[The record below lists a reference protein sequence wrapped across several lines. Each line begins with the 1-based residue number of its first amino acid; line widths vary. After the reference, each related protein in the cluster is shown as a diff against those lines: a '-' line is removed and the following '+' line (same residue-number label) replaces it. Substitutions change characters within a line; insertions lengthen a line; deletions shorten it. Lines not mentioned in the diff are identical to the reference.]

1 MNWLQPVLFRSQTN
15 NAASPS
21 QRFQPPSSI
30 IVLRSPALPPPP
42 PRPDPGVLQ
51 QPGAAPPLP
60 DGCRRPGGGEGLF
73 QDSHSNDGFFFF
85 CFQELSKT
93 QMSISGDVF
102 IAAALLFPV
111 LRICGRAA
119 AVNVPQLLPGTLLPC
134 SAASG
139 ATSAPLSAGYQFFIR
154 TKVKAEQRKRPPW
167 TAVTNSQPAE
177 GPSEAPPLTGTNG
190 ELVCSDLL
198 RSASWKV
205 QRRSRGDGFISSHL
219 RFNTHP
225 HFLFGVPAKRSEGQT
240 GGGAAGRT
248 DGRLLHWPVY
258 PQLSAPPA
266 DEK

>member
-1 MNWLQPVLFRSQTN
+1 MQPVQVSASSRHHPSSFSGARRCHLLLLGRILESCSSQ
-15 NAASPS
+15 ALHL
-21 QRFQPPSSI
+21 RFQMAVAGRAGGRGYSRTV
-30 IVLRSPALPPPP
+30 IVMM
-42 PRPDPGVLQ
+42 
-51 QPGAAPPLP
+51 
-60 DGCRRPGGGEGLF
+60 
-73 QDSHSNDGFFFF
+73 GFFLF

-111 LRICGRAA
+111 IRICGRAA

-139 ATSAPLSAGYQFFIR
+139 ATSATLSAGYQFFIR

-248 DGRLLHWPVY
+248 DGWTPSPLASLSPVIC
-258 PQLSAPPA
+258 SSG
-266 DEK
+266 